1 MQVLHGCCCGLD
13 IHKRFVVACVLTT
26 AADGQVQKATRTF
39 STMTDELLALRD
51 WLTEVGCTH
60 VAMESTSA
68 YWRPI
73 YNLLEGHL
81 TVLVANAYHIKAVPG
96 RKTDV
101 RDAEWI
107 ADLLRHGLLR
117 GSFIPSREQRQL
129 RDLPRFRTH
138 LVEERARVTNRL
150 QMVLEDANV
159 KLAAV
164 VTDVR
169 GVSARAILEALVA
182 GESDPTTLADLARGR
197 LRAKR
202 ELLIRAVVGRFT
214 AHHAF
219 LITEHLSQ
227 LDYLEE
233 SMERVSIEI
242 EQRIEAEQDAIDLL
256 DTVPGSGRRAAELII
271 AELGADLRRFPS
283 AKHLASW
290 AGLCPGNAESGGK
303 RLSGKTRK
311 GNRWL
316 RQVLIEIAH
325 VAAKTRGTYLAAQY
339 RRIAARRGKKRA
351 LVAVAH
357 TVLVIIYHILTRRQP
372 YRDLGEA
379 HFDQLERQ
387 HVERRLIR
395 RLERLGY
402 SVTLAPVA
410 PGPEITP
417 SPEVAA

>member
-13 IHKRFVVACVLTT
+13 IHKRFVVACMLTT
-26 AADGQVQKATRTF
+26 AADGQVQKVTRTF
-39 STMTDELLALRD
+39 STMTDELLALLD

-68 YWRPI
+68 YWRPV

-117 GSFIPSREQRQL
+117 GSFIPSPEQRQL
-129 RDLPRFRTH
+129 RDLTRYRTH

-202 ELLIRAVVGRFT
+202 ELLTRAVVGRFT

-233 SMERVSIEI
+233 AMERVSAEI
-242 EQRIEAEQDAIDLL
+242 AQRLQAEHDAIDLL
-256 DTVPGSGRRAAELII
+256 DTVPGIGRRAAEIII
-271 AELGADLRRFPS
+271 AEIGTDLARFPS

-290 AGLCPGNAESGGK
+290 AGMCPGNAESGGK

-357 TVLVIIYHILTRRQP
+357 TVLVIIYHILTRREP

-379 HFDQLERQ
+379 YFDHLERQ
-387 HVERRLIR
+387 HVERRLVR

-402 SVTLAPVA
+402 SVTLAPA
-410 PGPEITP
+410 TPG
-417 SPEVAA
+417 PEVAA